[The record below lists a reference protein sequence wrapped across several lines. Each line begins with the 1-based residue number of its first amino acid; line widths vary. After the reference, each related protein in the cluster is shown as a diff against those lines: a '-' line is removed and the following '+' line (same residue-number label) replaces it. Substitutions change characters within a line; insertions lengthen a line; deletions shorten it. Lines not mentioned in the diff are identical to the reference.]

1 MRRLPLGFA
10 EGGLLELLLVFA
22 AGAGAGGL
30 GGGLLAGGALYFLA
44 LDLVGDA
51 GGVCH
56 GVLLPFYRSTNAY
69 TANCSMM
76 SLAETVATGDLV
88 MPRITLDADRTFNHT
103 LENLV
108 ETTPATSKA
117 EVIRNAVAVY
127 SYLKNVLPKDNGS
140 QSIVIQDAVGDKKHV
155 LIP

>member
-1 MRRLPLGFA
+1 
-10 EGGLLELLLVFA
+10 
-22 AGAGAGGL
+22 
-30 GGGLLAGGALYFLA
+30 
-44 LDLVGDA
+44 
-51 GGVCH
+51 
-56 GVLLPFYRSTNAY
+56 
-69 TANCSMM
+69 
-76 SLAETVATGDLV
+76 

>member
-1 MRRLPLGFA
+1 MMGLAEISSHRRLG
-10 EGGLLELLLVFA
+10 
-22 AGAGAGGL
+22 
-30 GGGLLAGGALYFLA
+30 
-44 LDLVGDA
+44 
-51 GGVCH
+51 
-56 GVLLPFYRSTNAY
+56 
-69 TANCSMM
+69 
-76 SLAETVATGDLV
+76 

-140 QSIVIQDAVGDKKHV
+140 QSIVIQDAVGEKKHV